1 MSPVKESTLR
11 KKNER
16 DRKAEAHELVE
27 LFFPSVHFD
36 YKNQTRNVQ
45 HTETL
50 QRIFLIM
57 I

>member
-1 MSPVKESTLR
+1 MSPVKESTVR